1 MLIMSTSSEKYETLQ
16 DEVDS
21 LIQRIQEAIRSTEA
35 ASGEEKKMLA
45 QVSEGRFISSQIC
58 NRQWQSKSFLHFR
71 VAPQCLGR

>member
-45 QVSEGRFISSQIC
+45 QVKARGD
-58 NRQWQSKSFLHFR
+58 LYR
-71 VAPQCLGR
+71 VKDDMQ